1 MKNQEKTYRVLA
13 RQYRPTRL
21 SDLVGQ
27 EIMVKTLLQ
36 ALRDKR
42 LPHALLLHGTRG
54 VGKTTTA
61 RILAKIL
68 NCLQSDPGSQEPCGV
83 CDACIAIADGR
94 FLDVVEMDAASHTSV
109 DDIREVIESSRYKA
123 VVGRSKVYII
133 DEVHMLSKS
142 AFNAL
147 LKTLEE
153 PPPHVTF
160 IFATT
165 ELRRVPETIL
175 SRCMRFD
182 LKRMEVPALVSYL
195 QIIAGRETITLEEP
209 AAQLLA
215 QAADGSMRD
224 ALSLLDQAIALAEGP
239 ITAETVRSMLGLAN
253 RQALLGLVQDILSGS
268 ISPALTTLGEL
279 FQHGTDPI
287 FVTEGL
293 LELVY
298 HLTCLKT
305 TPQSAQKLLW
315 QPQEFAQA
323 QAICKTIELPVL
335 MQAWQVLS
343 RGYEEVSRSIL
354 PNQALEMLLVRLAYL
369 SPLPSAHD
377 LLAVLQGVK
386 KSLPVTPAV
395 EKPVAAATIIVPV
408 QEPAAAVGSPTL
420 PVDFEGVIALIKEA
434 REMML
439 YTHLIQDV
447 SLVSYQPGEIVIRPT
462 TAAPGNLGQQLC
474 QILEKQT
481 QQPWVIRLVNEGG
494 EAPLAQQWQ
503 QRQAVAEQKSR
514 DHPAVQAVLEAFP
527 GAVATIQNQQGK

>member
-1 MKNQEKTYRVLA
+1 MKNQEKAYRVLA
-13 RQYRPTRL
+13 RQYRPTRF

-27 EIMVKTLLQ
+27 DVMVKTLLQ
-36 ALRDKR
+36 AIADKR

-68 NCLQSDPGSQEPCGV
+68 NCLRNDAVTQEPCGA

-94 FLDVVEMDAASHTSV
+94 FLDVIEMDAASHTSV

-165 ELRRVPETIL
+165 ELRRVPDTIL

-182 LKRMEVPALVSYL
+182 LRRIEVPTLVSYL
-195 QIIAGRETITLEEP
+195 QTIAGREAINLDEA
-209 AAQLLA
+209 AAQLIA

-224 ALSLLDQAIALAEGP
+224 GLSLLDQAIALADGP
-239 ITAETVRSMLGLAN
+239 ISAETVRSMLGLAN
-253 RQALLGLVQDILSGS
+253 RGALLGLVQDVLSGS
-268 ISPALTTLGEL
+268 IAGALTTLAEI
-279 FQHGTDPI
+279 FQQGADPI
-287 FVTEGL
+287 FITEGL

-315 QPQEFAQA
+315 SPHELTQA
-323 QAICKTIELPVL
+323 QDICKAIELPVL
-335 MQAWQVLS
+335 MQSWQVLS
-343 RGYEEVSRSIL
+343 RGYEEVSR
-354 PNQALEMLLVRLAYL
+354 
-369 SPLPSAHD
+369 
-377 LLAVLQGVK
+377 
-386 KSLPVTPAV
+386 
-395 EKPVAAATIIVPV
+395 
-408 QEPAAAVGSPTL
+408 
-420 PVDFEGVIALIKEA
+420 
-434 REMML
+434 
-439 YTHLIQDV
+439 
-447 SLVSYQPGEIVIRPT
+447 
-462 TAAPGNLGQQLC
+462 
-474 QILEKQT
+474 
-481 QQPWVIRLVNEGG
+481 
-494 EAPLAQQWQ
+494 
-503 QRQAVAEQKSR
+503 
-514 DHPAVQAVLEAFP
+514 
-527 GAVATIQNQQGK
+527 